1 MSQLNQNNQ
10 SSNKS
15 KPHKPLKDQKDKLNT
30 YARFSSIALQ
40 MFAIIGVGT
49 YAGVKL
55 DEYSPNEHNLYT
67 IILSLLSVVL
77 SIVFVIRRIIAAS
90 KED

>member
-1 MSQLNQNNQ
+1 
-10 SSNKS
+10 
-15 KPHKPLKDQKDKLNT
+15 
-30 YARFSSIALQ
+30 

-55 DEYSPNEHNLYT
+55 DEYYPNEHNLYT

>member
-1 MSQLNQNNQ
+1 
-10 SSNKS
+10 
-15 KPHKPLKDQKDKLNT
+15 
-30 YARFSSIALQ
+30 

-55 DEYSPNEHNLYT
+55 DEYYPNKHNLYT
-67 IILSLLSVVL
+67 IILSLLSVVC